1 MSAVARDNE
10 KPVTPVNPDSMST
23 LLLSKKSIDR
33 MGKSVNEATG
43 SAVSSFARRQMEK
56 MGWKEGKGLGKNED
70 GMATHIKQKK
80 KDDNAGLGVDKTSE
94 FAVDNNLKGG
104 AKTSITG
111 GNDNW
116 WHDAFASNL
125 KSLNKKGKKRSKKEG
140 KEGDSDAPPTMEELF
155 AATGGA
161 RLGMRARA
169 DQPGKFARAE
179 RDVNSAGGNP
189 VVKNESK
196 SGDGDEDEEKEVVIE
211 KEEKKKKKEKKSN
224 KHQRVDDDDDDDDE
238 SKAAKKKRKKDKKRT
253 EKDAP

>member
-1 MSAVARDNE
+1 
-10 KPVTPVNPDSMST
+10 MST

-56 MGWKEGKGLGKNED
+56 MGWQEGKGLGKNED
-70 GMATHIKQKK
+70 GMSTHIKQKK

-116 WHDAFASNL
+116 WHDAFASTL

-140 KEGDSDAPPTMEELF
+140 SDAPPTMEELF

-179 RDVNSAGGNP
+179 RDVNSVGGNI
-189 VVKNESK
+189 VAKNESK
-196 SGDGDEDEEKEVVIE
+196 SGEGEGGGEGGGEEEVKEKE
-211 KEEKKKKKEKKSN
+211 KEKKEKKKEKKEKKN
-224 KHQRVDDDDDDDDE
+224 KKHQRDEDDDDQ
-238 SKAAKKKRKKDKKRT
+238 SKAAKQKSKK
-253 EKDAP
+253 EKSHGS